1 VGVEASCATIGR
13 ERIAHKRSETRASK
27 SERLPFMVCSI
38 ASSGGKNARVFDAGD
53 RHLRYHEF
61 DGGEMTVPTAILD
74 FE

>member
-1 VGVEASCATIGR
+1 
-13 ERIAHKRSETRASK
+13 
-27 SERLPFMVCSI
+27 MVCSI
-38 ASSGGKNARVFDAGD
+38 ASSAGKNARVFDAGD